1 LNFVGKE
8 TTATT
13 TASALRLNE
22 ATKSAFGQDYQI
34 RIQKKKLKQL
44 MWLCEQPFLGNPT
57 STKMQR
63 RALQQQ
69 QQLVRNFTLQK
80 EEALYLMVELYDL
93 PKRISFEM

>member
-1 LNFVGKE
+1 
-8 TTATT
+8 
-13 TASALRLNE
+13 
-22 ATKSAFGQDYQI
+22 
-34 RIQKKKLKQL
+34 